1 MMHDDVTTYRK
12 ALDDFHRLRSKAA
25 MDRFWSGIRGES
37 LDLLPYQEVS
47 SKLRAVSQKDLG
59 LIEVPLTNII
69 GSVNRTADFD
79 RKFRPLS
86 EANQSRWANVK
97 TAMTSPYAKGL
108 PPVSLYKIGEAY
120 FVLDGNHRISISKE
134 MGLETVEAYVTEVRT
149 KVPLSSSFTLE
160 ELVEKAAQ
168 ADFLEDTHL
177 DRILPG
183 IDLTLK
189 RIENYPLLK
198 EHINVHQYYMGINLN
213 REVPFDEAA
222 IDWYDH
228 VYAPVVK
235 IIEES
240 GLRHEFNEFTVTDLY
255 LWVLDQQTA
264 LQEEYGTAFQTENVV
279 DFVASQEG
287 MQTTTTGSAADRE
300 LDKLLTGEL
309 EGYPDCLFR
318 DILVGVSHSDATML
332 AQEQAMLM
340 NRCSDGNII
349 GLHVKTESDLA
360 SIETE
365 ADLEARFYQQLNQRQ
380 MRGRFLRVSGDV
392 STTLQK
398 YSLLSDLMV
407 VKLSYPP
414 GGSLLDRFSSGV
426 ITLLQSSRR
435 PVMFVK
441 EVASRVSSILLI
453 YDESE
458 KSREAFFIAAYYAA
472 RYDCELHIVLFEN
485 SEKAND
491 EAAGFIKGYLSALN
505 LEYHQIDLTR
515 EELLIQLSA
524 LVEERSISTV
534 MMGGYKSTGILGRIF
549 SSIVDH
555 VLEVCRIPVLVCQ

>member
-1 MMHDDVTTYRK
+1 MHEDVTTYRK

-59 LIEVPLTNII
+59 LIEVPLANIV

-120 FVLDGNHRISISKE
+120 FVLDGNHRISIAKE
-134 MGLETVEAYVTEVRT
+134 MGLDTVEAYVTEVKT

-160 ELVEKAAQ
+160 ELAEKAAQ

-198 EHINVHQYYMGINLN
+198 EHINVHQYYMGTNLN

-222 IDWYDH
+222 IDWYDR
-228 VYAPVVK
+228 VYSPVVK

-279 DFVASQEG
+279 DFVANQEG
-287 MQTTTTGSAADRE
+287 KQTTTTGSVADRE

-318 DILVGVSHSDATML
+318 DILVAVSHSDSTML

-340 NRCSDGNII
+340 NRCSDGSII

-360 SIETE
+360 TVETE
-365 ADLEARFYQQLNQRQ
+365 ADLENRFYQQLNQRQ
-380 MRGRFLRVSGDV
+380 MQGRFLRVSGDV
-392 STTLQK
+392 SPTLQK
-398 YSLLSDLMV
+398 YSLLSDLVV

-414 GGSLLDRFSSGV
+414 GGSLFERISSGV

-441 EVASRVSSILLI
+441 DLAARVSRILLV

-472 RYDCELHIVLFEN
+472 RYDCELHIVWLDN
-485 SEKAND
+485 SDKTSE
-491 EAAGFIKGYLSALN
+491 EAIDFVEGYLSALN
-505 LEYHQIDLTR
+505 LHYHQIDLTR
-515 EELLIQLSA
+515 EELLIKLPE
-524 LVEERSISTV
+524 LVEEYSISTV

-549 SSIVDH
+549 SSILDH
-555 VLEVCRIPVLVCQ
+555 VLEVCQVPVLVCQ